1 MWSSITAADVDGDGR
16 MDFILGNCGYNNQ
29 FKASDQKP
37 VTMYASD
44 FDNDG
49 LIDPVI
55 CYYIGG
61 TSYPM
66 ASKDELL
73 DAIPSL
79 KKKFVKYAD
88 YADAKLE
95 DIFSKDQIKQAQV
108 YTCNQFASG
117 VLYNNG
123 NNKFEFKPL
132 PLEAQVSK
140 IYGSVVD
147 DFDNDGIKDILIAG
161 NFFSYK
167 TQLGKDDASLGL
179 LLKGNGNRSFRAIK
193 PYESGCYIDGDARA
207 LVQIKNGTDNLIVIG
222 KNGDKVQVLKWSA
235 R

>member
-1 MWSSITAADVDGDGR
+1 VEQVIQWHQKMNCWTQFLHSKKVCKIRRLRRCKAGR
-16 MDFILGNCGYNNQ
+16 YF
-29 FKASDQKP
+29 F
-37 VTMYASD
+37 
-44 FDNDG
+44 
-49 LIDPVI
+49 
-55 CYYIGG
+55 
-61 TSYPM
+61 
-66 ASKDELL
+66 
-73 DAIPSL
+73 
-79 KKKFVKYAD
+79 
-88 YADAKLE
+88 
-95 DIFSKDQIKQAQV
+95 KDQIKQAQV

-179 LLKGNGNRSFRAIK
+179 LLKGNGDRSFKAIK

-207 LVQIKNGTDNLIVIG
+207 LAQIKNGTDNLIVIG

-235 R
+235 K